1 MFMFLLSAN
10 PIGDAMN
17 NTEWAFPLCECIHI
31 IAFTLSIGTIA
42 LVDFRMLGWAMAKTS
57 AAQLYKDTRM
67 WTMAGLTVMLISG
80 PLIFISDPVMY
91 LHNQSFRFKMGALVL
106 AIIYNY
112 TIHAK
117 VARAQP
123 APSSAKLVGAISLLL
138 WVSVV
143 AGGLF
148 IAFV

>member
-1 MFMFLLSAN
+1 MLMFLLSAN
-10 PIGDAMN
+10 PLGDMMN

-31 IAFTLSIGTIA
+31 IAFTLSIGTVA
-42 LVDFRMLGWAMAKTS
+42 LVDFRMLGLAMRNTT
-57 AAQLYKDTRM
+57 AAQLYQDTRM

-80 PLIFISDPVMY
+80 PLIFVSDPVMY
-91 LHNQSFRFKMGALVL
+91 IHNKSFQFKMTALVL

-117 VARAQP
+117 VARTLPEP
-123 APSSAKLVGAISLLL
+123 ASAKLVGAISLLL

>member
-1 MFMFLLSAN
+1 MFMFLMTN

-17 NTEWAFPLCECIHI
+17 NTEWAFPLCECFHI
-31 IAFTLSIGTIA
+31 IGFALSIGTIVV
-42 LVDFRMLGWAMAKTS
+42 VDLRMLGLALKSTTS
-57 AAQLYKDTRM
+57 AQLLKDTRM

-80 PLIFISDPVMY
+80 PLIFLSDPVMY
-91 LHNQSFRFKMGALVL
+91 MGNQSFRFKIGALLV
-106 AIIYNY
+106 AILYNY

-117 VARAQP
+117 VAKGP
-123 APSSAKLVGAISLLL
+123 DSPTAKLVALVSILL

>member
-1 MFMFLLSAN
+1 MFTFLMTN

-17 NTEWAFPLCECIHI
+17 NTEWAFPLCECFHI
-31 IAFTLSIGTIA
+31 IGFALSIGTIVV
-42 LVDFRMLGWAMAKTS
+42 VDLRMLGLALKSTTS
-57 AAQLYKDTRM
+57 AQLLKDTRM

-80 PLIFISDPVMY
+80 PLIFLSDPVMY
-91 LHNQSFRFKMGALVL
+91 MGNQSFRFKIGALLV
-106 AIIYNY
+106 AILYNY

-117 VARAQP
+117 VAKGP
-123 APSSAKLVGAISLLL
+123 DSPTAKLVALVSILL

>member
-1 MFMFLLSAN
+1 MFLLAAN
-10 PIGDAMN
+10 PLGDAMN

-42 LVDFRMLGWAMAKTS
+42 LVDFRMLGWAMKGTT
-57 AAQLYKDTRM
+57 AAQLYQDTRM

-80 PLIFISDPVMY
+80 PFIFVSDPVLY

-117 VARAQP
+117 VAKTQP
-123 APSSAKLVGAISLLL
+123 PPASAKLVAAISLLL

>member
-1 MFMFLLSAN
+1 MFLLIAN

-31 IAFTLSIGTIA
+31 IAFTLSIGTVA
-42 LVDFRMLGWAMAKTS
+42 LVDLRMLGLAMKGTTS
-57 AAQLYKDTRM
+57 AQLLKDTRM
-67 WTMAGLTVMLISG
+67 LTMAGLTVMLISG
-80 PLIFISDPVMY
+80 PLILVSDPVMY
-91 LHNQSFRFKMGALVL
+91 LRNQSFRFKIGALLL

-112 TIHAK
+112 TVHAK
-117 VARAQP
+117 VARQP
-123 APSSAKLVGAISLLL
+123 DSPMAKPVAAISLLL

>member
-1 MFMFLLSAN
+1 MLLALLLSN

-17 NTEWAFPLCECIHI
+17 NTEWAFPLCECFHI

-42 LVDFRMLGWAMAKTS
+42 LVDLRMLGLAMKHTTS
-57 AAQLYKDTRM
+57 AQLLKDTRM

-80 PLIFISDPVMY
+80 PLIFVSDPVLY
-91 LHNQSFRFKMGALVL
+91 LHNQSFRFKITMLVI
-106 AIIYNY
+106 AMIYNY
-112 TIHAK
+112 TLHAK
-117 VARAQP
+117 VAKQP
-123 APSSAKLVGAISLLL
+123 DSALAKPVALLSLVL